1 MLILTF
7 MIPYYRTH
15 CFLPSPAPNMVFI
28 SLDNIIHYD
37 PSSSKIPPK
46 PPNTPS
52 VVSDGLSSFKQP
64 PLMKHPLPPRP
75 PLHYHHNPVNPLFS
89 PVSLTQ
95 SPTQPVVSSRPPPLS
110 QNAGSCS
117 PNSGYHERPNHT
129 LQNDSDTELVNLKQL
144 EIEHQVTSETH
155 VNYFNQQLDD
165 RNSDIQVQDLD
176 ISHNGK

>member
-28 SLDNIIHYD
+28 SLDNIIHYA

-46 PPNTPS
+46 PPNTRS

-64 PLMKHPLPPRP
+64 PLMKHPLLLRP

-95 SPTQPVVSSRPPPLS
+95 SPTQPIVSSRPPPLS

-117 PNSGYHERPNHT
+117 PNSGYHERPNHS